1 MLING
6 CSERTWKGELQL
18 EVQGGGLEGYCQCG
32 TMNVRKMAAYQCKP
46 EKMS

>member
-1 MLING
+1 MAAVRGHGRESYNSKYRG
-6 CSERTWKGELQL
+6 RSRELL
-18 EVQGGGLEGYCQCG
+18 SVG